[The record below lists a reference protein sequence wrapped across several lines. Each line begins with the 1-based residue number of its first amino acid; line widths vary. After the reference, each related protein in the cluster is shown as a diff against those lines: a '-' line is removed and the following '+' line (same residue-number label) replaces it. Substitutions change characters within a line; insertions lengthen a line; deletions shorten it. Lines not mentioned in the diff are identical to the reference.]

1 MYLWEGDYYP
11 IEKISNLNGFVN
23 KVVSRI
29 FTLDNSPVID
39 SNRVLLNG
47 YDAVVY

>member
-1 MYLWEGDYYP
+1 MSQNYDES
-11 IEKISNLNGFVN
+11 I
-23 KVVSRI
+23 
-29 FTLDNSPVID
+29 TLDNSPVID